1 MEENNIKLK
10 RIKLTKLS
18 DEVFNGSHPNNIN
31 PGFQME
37 GYELIPPT
45 IGESYWVSNNWRTST
60 VTKIMDN
67 GKFKTLNSTYKL
79 EYL

>member
-18 DEVFNGSHPNNIN
+18 DEVFNGLHPNNIN
-31 PGFQME
+31 PGFEIE
-37 GYELIPPT
+37 GYELIPVIINEP
-45 IGESYWVSNNWRTST
+45 YWVGTNWRTST